1 MADGWITIHRKIF
14 ESELWLERPFSKGQ
28 AWIDLLMLANFDD
41 GNVVTSR
48 GAIVKLK
55 RGQCVVSM
63 LELSARWGWERRK
76 TKRFF
81 VWLRETIKIEF
92 KIVANRFLVTICNYD
107 KYQQKNPMYTE
118 WYTERYTEDQNI
130 TSTTQTICNNKN
142 SKKNDERYTEWYTE
156 RYTETQEKEKEP
168 KRIKN
173 IYKINNTLSPTCA
186 RGKIDAKS
194 IDEIYSMY
202 PKKTKI
208 MEAKKAIMEA
218 VGILAENMGGDSAA
232 IEYLKKQTASFAE
245 IVAEWPITEK
255 RFCPSPEKFYQDGSY
270 QSLDVYRRKIPASC
284 ESADRKAGQKRWS
297 L

>member
-107 KYQQKNPMYTE
+107 KYQQKNPM
-118 WYTERYTEDQNI
+118 
-130 TSTTQTICNNKN
+130 
-142 SKKNDERYTEWYTE
+142 YTEWYTE